1 MIYVVALG
9 GNAIAGPSLSV
20 DYGSMRMSIE
30 KAMKSLLPLLSLKN
44 SKLVVTHGNGPHVGF
59 LAEALS
65 CIGDPGLS
73 QPLHVITAMTQSW
86 IGAMIKQVG
95 EALARGR
102 GLNVRFEVVNTR
114 VVVEL
119 GPNTPVKP
127 IGRLYSRE
135 EAEVLAMERG
145 WVMVEDPRGGWRRG
159 VPSPRPLKVLDVD
172 AIATLLDRGFHVIAC
187 GGGGI
192 PVVED
197 GFVYKPVEAVV
208 DKDLCSSKLAIALNA
223 DLFVILTDVKGV
235 AVNYRKPGERWLRT
249 LKVSEARSL
258 LERGEFPP
266 GSMGPKV
273 EAAVEYVE
281 ATGKK
286 AVIGSLEEA
295 YRVLRLEAGTIIE
308 P

>member
-1 MIYVVALG
+1 MVYVVALG
-9 GNAIAGPSLSV
+9 GNAIAGPGLSA
-20 DYGSMRMSIE
+20 DHDSMALSI
-30 KAMKSLLPLLSLKN
+30 KRAMESLLPLLALKD
-44 SKLVVTHGNGPHVGF
+44 SKLVVTHGNGPQVGL

-65 CIGDPGLS
+65 CVGGPGLS

-86 IGAMIKQVG
+86 IGSMIKQVG

-102 GLNVRFEVVNTR
+102 GLDIRLEIVNTR

-127 IGRLYSRE
+127 IGKLYSRE
-135 EAEVLAMERG
+135 EAEALAARRG
-145 WVMVEDPRGGWRRG
+145 WIIVKDPRGGWRRG

-172 AIATLLDRGFHVIAC
+172 AVVALLERGFHVIAC

-197 GFVYKPVEAVV
+197 NGVYMPVEAVV
-208 DKDLCSSKLAIALNA
+208 DKDLCSSKLAIALDA
-223 DLFVILTDVKGV
+223 ELLAILTDVKGV
-235 AVNYRKPGERWLRT
+235 AVNYRRPDERWLRT
-249 LKVSEARSL
+249 LKVSEARRL

-281 ATGKK
+281 ATGKR
-286 AVIGSLEEA
+286 AVIGSLKEA
-295 YRVLRLEAGTIIE
+295 YKVLRLEAGTIIE